1 MDYKYRK
8 GQIFGKRLPVPK
20 NILNKVYN
28 CTLTLEEYYAYHLDD
43 KIPTSCIAEF
53 DRKIVDRFGVEKCK
67 KLDFETLTLGL
78 FYSSDVN
85 IRNVLLSIDPKV
97 DDINLA
103 LYEAL
108 KDKIRPT
115 EYSSKMKEIYSDRV
129 FDLSMIKNYNLLYYF
144 SSFND
149 GKLSLGDIVTYWEFF
164 GKKDLSVCL
173 KNDPNA
179 SISSDELKMFMKNYG
194 FMIPLIS
201 EHVDIYT
208 FINEINEAKTE
219 DERKG
224 FIKKYTDEILSNT
237 RRKYGD
243 FRPAVVLSDEEYRT
257 IFKYSSLTDYL
268 KEINSYRAEPIIEE
282 LKTLPEDYI
291 FDLPIP
297 FHVILDDNVMS
308 FISTYGLKNVVDF
321 DNECGHFFS
330 KNNCEMLKLMYDMYL
345 HYANN
350 EHDPNKSV
358 HTINPYDEEGHF
370 VKRGYTKDEFYEAM
384 RRMIVYGPSDF
395 NYMDKAPDYRDMT
408 GEFRI
413 RNAEL
418 FISEDAPEE
427 LQKLF
432 YTKEITSRLLVDHP
446 EFIEY
451 LRDKDLGSCFK
462 SISVKVNGSDALYEY
477 ENLYNFLN
485 GKFGFD
491 KTIEFVTSYSDIFDV
506 LFDIDSLGIDYFYYS
521 LKFSI
526 EDSLEDV
533 QTKSNRLFRRLVI
546 EKGIP
551 YAISIPNS
559 FIEQYPNMFIRDD
572 APDELQDAFYNR
584 KINAKFIINNPSY
597 MEYLKDVDIELLFRY
612 MPVRVYTNGKPSYYR
627 SFDDYE
633 SINLVKFIEKSF
645 GRDEAFDIM
654 FSYGKYLE
662 SIYDIDRLRDFSLD
676 KKVSKDKLFDEI
688 DDIILKNIM
697 NGKIKYDDKL
707 PDGFK
712 KKNPTLFLDD
722 KVPSD
727 IKAKFYNREFSI
739 SDFTE
744 NLELLETIGDANI
757 AFGLP
762 QDMSWAISLFKDDA
776 NPRIANLNRVRVL
789 AAYEKIDDVELKK
802 AFVQFIIDEGDNIY
816 LDKINNLSTV
826 LHRLS
831 LSNSSEIFRFRKELA
846 SQILASDDPLQS
858 LGLIE
863 DLFVKNNIPTVGKI
877 YSCFEILH
885 PAFQGFNFEYSNVS
899 PILKKAST
907 GKRRATVFSDL
918 IKASFGSNNK
928 SVNAYLRNI
937 DIGSRLYD
945 DIRTGKVQY
954 ENLSDEEKSELQIF
968 GKHLETLYNNT
979 LRAKT
984 KNDIFASTGDVLTD
998 ILELSKKL
1006 SSNGD
1011 LDYNL
1016 GDRVIRMFCGFAG
1029 ISSVE
1034 EAKQYISGK
1043 VRTADQRNRSAAT
1056 GKMVLERGDFVKGIG
1071 DITYLRNILQNG
1083 SVSKE
1088 FLGSSADSD
1097 ATPLD
1102 TDVSMIMQGDT
1113 PREMISST
1121 AAAGYGPIW
1130 FVLKNDDRFITT
1142 RTSTESFPDRK
1153 DTSKLEVFHT
1163 GVLGEDHYGIR
1174 TGFASSEINYIV
1186 MDSFDPRVGLEI
1198 VLNGFYIPIANKDGE
1213 IIFTPDDYDM
1223 LREKMS
1229 GLSYYGE
1236 EEFKFSPNLVNE
1248 DISLIALEI
1257 EESNRQTNAK
1267 REKINE
1273 VMRSALEELGLK
1285 LKTNIDG
1292 DLTEGY
1298 VELIDTGSTGRGTN
1312 KPGDGDFDFM
1322 MRLDKTILSD
1332 PKKLGLLKQ
1341 TILQKLGKENSNEVT
1356 GTGDFR
1362 LKGVK
1367 LDEGTDVDIDITF
1380 AAKTDKVAYSTDMAL
1395 QDRLETI
1402 KKNDPEKYNYVVAN
1416 ILLAKRLLKDAGAY
1430 KPDRGEV
1437 PQGGLGGVGIENWIL
1452 QNGGSFEDA
1461 ARSFLEAAEGKT
1473 FEEFRATYQIW
1484 DFGDN
1489 HLAEKRGH
1497 YSHDNFVTGNMSSE
1511 GYSKMVHALRTYQKA
1526 IDKEKGS
1533 TETTVRG
1540 HDK

>member
-20 NILNKVYN
+20 HILNKVYN
-28 CTLTLEEYYAYHLDD
+28 CSLSLEEYFEYHLDG
-43 KIPTSCIAEF
+43 KIPTSCIDKADKE
-53 DRKIVDRFGVEKCK
+53 IVDRFGVDKCRG
-67 KLDFETLTLGL
+67 LDFTMVYAIL
-78 FYSSDVN
+78 FYSREFDL
-85 IRNVLLSIDPKV
+85 RKALLSIDPKV
-97 DDINLA
+97 KDLNLA
-103 LYEAL
+103 FYEAI
-108 KDKIRPT
+108 KDKIKPT
-115 EYSSKMKEIYSDRV
+115 EYSARMK
-129 FDLSMIKNYNLLYYF
+129 KNYPDRFFDVSDIENPHLAFLLDT
-144 SSFND
+144 FND
-149 GKLSLGDIVTYWEFF
+149 GSLSMRDIMRYWKYFKE
-164 GKKDLSVCL
+164 KDLSVCL
-173 KNDPNA
+173 MNDPNA
-179 SISSDELKMFMKNYG
+179 SITSDELKIFMENYG
-194 FMIPLIS
+194 MIAILIS
-201 EHVDIYT
+201 EYSDIYS
-208 FINEINEAKTE
+208 FIKDVNGAKTE
-219 DERKG
+219 EERHEQ
-224 FIKKYTDEILSNT
+224 IKKHTDDLLSKARKKYDDYGRTILLSN
-237 RRKYGD
+237 D
-243 FRPAVVLSDEEYRT
+243 EYREL
-257 IFKYSSLTDYL
+257 FKYSSLIDYL
-268 KEINSYRAEPIIEE
+268 KSINDWKIEPVLEE
-282 LKTLPEDYI
+282 LKLLPEGYI
-291 FDLPIP
+291 FDMPIP
-297 FHVILDDNVMS
+297 FSEILDSDVLS
-308 FISTYGLKNVVDF
+308 FIGTFGLKNIVDF

-330 KNNCEMLKLMYDMYL
+330 KNNCEMLKLMYDMYIN
-345 HYANN
+345 YAGN
-350 EHDPNKSV
+350 EYDPKKSIY
-358 HTINPYDEEGHF
+358 TINPYDEDGNF

-384 RRMIVYGPSDF
+384 RRMIIYGPSDWH
-395 NYMDKAPDYRDMT
+395 YMDKAPDYRDMT
-408 GEFRI
+408 GEFRV

-418 FISEDAPEE
+418 FIAEDAPEE

-432 YTKEITSRLLVDHP
+432 YTKEITPKLLIEHP
-446 EFIEY
+446 EYIEY
-451 LRDKDLGSCFK
+451 IRGKDLGSCFK
-462 SISVKVNGSDALYEY
+462 NVSVEVGGSDTLYGY

-485 GKFGFD
+485 KRIGFD
-491 KTIEFVTSYSDIFDV
+491 KTIDFITSYSDILDIFFDR
-506 LFDIDSLGIDYFYYS
+506 DDQFYYP
-521 LKFSI
+521 LILSI
-526 EDSLEDV
+526 DDSLEDI
-533 QTKSNRLFRRLVI
+533 QAKSNSLFRRILI
-546 EKGIP
+546 EKRIP
-551 YAISIPNS
+551 YSISIPSS
-559 FIEQYPNMFIRDD
+559 FVTQYPDMFISED

-584 KINAKFIINNPSY
+584 KINAELIVSNPVY
-597 MEYLKDVDIELLFRY
+597 MEYLRGVDIELLFKY
-612 MPVRVYTNGKPSYYR
+612 IPVKVYSNGKTPYYR

-633 SINLVKFIEKSF
+633 SINLVKFIDESF

-654 FSYGKYLE
+654 LSYGIYLE
-662 SIYDIDRLRDFSLD
+662 SIYDLDKLVEFSLD
-676 KKVSKDKLFDEI
+676 KNVAKDKLFDEF

-697 NGKIKYDDKL
+697 NGNIKYDDKM
-707 PDGFK
+707 PAGFK

-722 KVPSD
+722 KVPPD
-727 IKAKFYNREFSI
+727 IKTKFYNREFSI
-739 SDFTE
+739 SDFAE
-744 NLELLETIGDANI
+744 NLELLETFGDTNI
-757 AFGLP
+757 ACGLP
-762 QDMSWAISLFKDDA
+762 QDMSWVISLFKDA
-776 NPRIANLNRVRVL
+776 ENPKVANLNRLKVL
-789 AAYEKIDDVELKK
+789 GAYEKIDDVELKK
-802 AFVQFIIDEGDNIY
+802 AFVQFINSGDKID
-816 LDKINNLSTV
+816 LDKINHLSTV
-826 LHRLS
+826 LYRLS

-846 SQILASDDPLQS
+846 SQILASGDPLKS

-928 SVNAYLRNI
+928 SVNTYLRNI

-954 ENLSDEEKSELQIF
+954 ENLSEEEKSELQIF
-968 GKHLETLYNNT
+968 SKHLETLYNNT

-984 KNDIFASTGDVLTD
+984 KNDIFSSTGDVVTD

-1043 VRTADQRNRSAAT
+1043 VKTADQRNRSVAT
-1056 GKMVLERGDFVKGIG
+1056 KNMVLERGDFVKGVG
-1071 DITYLRNILQNG
+1071 DITYLSNILQNG

-1088 FLGSSADSD
+1088 YLGSSADSD
-1097 ATPLD
+1097 HTPLD
-1102 TDVSMIMQGDT
+1102 TDVSMILQGDT
-1113 PREMISST
+1113 TREMINST
-1121 AAAGYGPIW
+1121 EASRYGPIW

-1153 DTSKLEVFHT
+1153 DISKLEVFHT

-1198 VLNGFYIPIANKDGE
+1198 AMNGFYIPIANKDGE

-1236 EEFKFSPNLVNE
+1236 YEFKFSPNLVNE
-1248 DISLIALEI
+1248 DTSLIALEI

-1273 VMRSALEELGLK
+1273 VMRSALDELGLK
-1285 LKTNIDG
+1285 VKTNIDG

-1322 MRLDKTILSD
+1322 MRLDKTILFD

-1356 GTGDFR
+1356 GAGDFR

-1367 LDEGTDVDIDITF
+1367 LDDGNDVDIDITF
-1380 AAKTDKVAYSTDMAL
+1380 TAKTDKVAYSTDMAL

-1416 ILLAKRLLKDAGAY
+1416 ILLAKRVLKDAGAY
-1430 KPDRGEV
+1430 KPNRGEV

-1461 ARSFLEAAEGKT
+1461 TRSFLEAAVDENGNT
-1473 FEEFRATYQIW
+1473 VPFEEFSANYQIW
-1484 DFGDN
+1484 NFGEN

-1511 GYSKMVHALRTYQKA
+1511 GYSKMVQALKTYQKS
-1526 IDKEKGS
+1526 IDREMDS
-1533 TETTVRG
+1533 TKTVDRENT
-1540 HDK
+1540 K